1 MSLVFCD
8 SFDTYTDLT
17 TRYDSVFSDSINRSG
32 VARTGVG
39 CLSIDS
45 AAFGPG
51 KTIRQVTDC
60 LIADSYW
67 TNGAGSVFMLG
78 NEGGGPAYQQGQCVG
93 LVLNNDGSLSLQAGP
108 SRGYFT
114 WGTSAAGVFQFSKY
128 NSVALRTT
136 IGAAATM
143 TVWCNG
149 VVVLTLAGIDNR
161 NLHDTSK
168 LYVDAFALFGPPGNA
183 FNAFHDDLY
192 VLDCSDAVNNQYLG
206 ALRIYAAVPVADG
219 AVQWTPSAGSANYPN
234 VDAIPPTGAVYNSSA
249 TVGQVDQYSHPL
261 PAGVPSN
268 SQLYALQHS
277 QDLEVD
283 SGSRSVTSDMEGT
296 PNAGAVA
303 LPSGYALF
311 AWPYDINPITGLS
324 WVAADFPLLAG
335 PAVTA

>member
-93 LVLNNDGSLSLQAGP
+93 LLLNNDGSLSLQAGP
-108 SRGYFT
+108 SRGNFV

-128 NSVALRTT
+128 NSLALRTT

-168 LYVDAFALFGPPGNA
+168 LYVDAFALMGPGGDAHNA
-183 FNAFHDDLY
+183 YHDDLY

-249 TVGQVDQYSHPL
+249 TVGQVDQYLHPL

-268 SQLYALQHS
+268 SQLFALQHS

-311 AWPYDINPITGLS
+311 SWPYDINPVTGLS